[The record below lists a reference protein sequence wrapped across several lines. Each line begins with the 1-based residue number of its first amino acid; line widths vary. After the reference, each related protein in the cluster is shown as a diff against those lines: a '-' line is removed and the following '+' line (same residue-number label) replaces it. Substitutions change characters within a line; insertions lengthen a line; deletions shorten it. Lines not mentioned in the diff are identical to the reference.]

1 LYDVIVI
8 GAGPAG
14 CIAAKNLGESGYKVL
29 LTEKMSLPREKSCS
43 GILIP
48 KSIQMVEKEFGKIP
62 ESVFSHPTIS
72 QGIIINSTHG
82 KEYRF
87 ESECYNIWRN
97 LFDQWMSLKAEAS
110 GCTLQ
115 TLTAAT
121 GCEEEKDHVRVNFA
135 RMPVE
140 PPARFLKNGSPE
152 IFHEKARMVIA
163 CDGAS
168 SRIRKD
174 ILKSPSDHIIT
185 YQTFCKG
192 SINLD
197 YGFFHAFL
205 DPQFSQYDAWFN
217 VKDNYLIMGVGVKDA
232 SLMKHY
238 HSKFVSYLKSHYHAR
253 ISPFENEEVGLMPY
267 ITPEFQVN
275 LGKGR
280 VLFAGDA
287 AHLLNPMGEGI
298 SSALASGS
306 AAAEAIKTE
315 LGSESDMNSENV
327 LNKYESNLKG
337 EIEYMMRQ
345 WKFLSTISP
354 EFKHF
359 HRIK

>member
-1 LYDVIVI
+1 MYDVIVI

-14 CIAAKNLGESGYKVL
+14 CIAAKKLGESGYKVL

-48 KSIQMVEKEFGKIP
+48 KSIQMVEREFGKIP
-62 ESVFSHPTIS
+62 EGVFSHPRIS

-87 ESECYNIWRN
+87 ESEGYNIWRN
-97 LFDQWMSLKAEAS
+97 LFDQWMSLKVAET
-110 GCTLQ
+110 GCNLQ

-121 GCEEEKDHVRVNFA
+121 GCEEEKDHVRVTLA
-135 RMPVE
+135 RMP
-140 PPARFLKNGSPE
+140 ARNHTRFSKNGSPE
-152 IFHEKARMVIA
+152 IFQEKARMVIA

-168 SRIRKD
+168 SRIGRD
-174 ILKSPSDHIIT
+174 ILKSSSDHIIT

-192 SINLD
+192 SIDLD
-197 YGFFHAFL
+197 DGFFHAFL

-217 VKDNYLIMGVGVKDA
+217 VKDDYLIMGVGVKDA

-253 ISPFENEEVGLMPY
+253 ISPFEREEVGLMPY

-298 SSALASGS
+298 SSALTSGS

-315 LGSESDMNSENV
+315 LGSGSDMNPENV
-327 LNKYESNLKG
+327 LNRYESNLKG
-337 EIEYMMRQ
+337 EIDYMMRQ
-345 WKFLSTISP
+345 WKFLGAISP
-354 EFKHF
+354 EFRNF